1 MYQGLVSVFYK
12 GQMVNV
18 IDFVGDIVL
27 LIQTNFVCL
36 QFWIVLEIWLEDKSL
51 QKWAIEWICLLIP
64 VDAR

>member
-1 MYQGLVSVFYK
+1 MLLIYNLKESHTMYHGLVSVFYK

-36 QFWIVLEIWLEDKSL
+36 QF
-51 QKWAIEWICLLIP
+51 
-64 VDAR
+64 